1 MKASRTDGDG
11 GSIRPWKTLP
21 CLLTVA
27 ALALSACDQK
37 SAPKAESPTPA
48 PTPEPG
54 FAGVPVEET
63 PVPASTPD
71 APEAP
76 AGPLEAPAQ
85 VNLDAADAEN
95 RLVKAEV
102 LARVDAMPKLTPEE
116 KDKLYV
122 LVDRARGMGKIVTIP
137 FSSGKIAIGSPEV
150 TALKEKIALP
160 QIKKFSDDPT
170 VVFVVLGYA
179 DKKGDPKKNIAIS
192 LERAESVV
200 KALKDRLGVM
210 NVVHAVGMGSS
221 EMFDAQNLDK
231 NRVVEVWAVLP

>member
-1 MKASRTDGDG
+1 MNTARTDGDG
-11 GSIRPWKTLP
+11 GSIRPWKSLP

-27 ALALSACDQK
+27 ALALSACDRK
-37 SAPKAESPTPA
+37 PAAKTEAPTPA

-54 FAGVPVEET
+54 YAGVPVEET
-63 PVPASTPD
+63 PETPPEAPD
-71 APEAP
+71 AP
-76 AGPLEAPAQ
+76 AGTVEAPAQ
-85 VNLDAADAEN
+85 VNLDVADAEN
-95 RLVKAEV
+95 KLVKAEV

-137 FSSGKIAIGSPEV
+137 FSSGKIAIGASEV
-150 TALKEKIALP
+150 SSLKDKLELP

-192 LERAESVV
+192 LDRAESVV